1 MSTGLFPF
9 VMDAVATV
17 ARSLDF
23 HREMFGCER
32 LQKIPR
38 VEDLRRRADSLSLE
52 ITVKDARGSF
62 DNDRR
67 RDRVNVA
74 PSRNGAALLAVAPR
88 DDFHQKN
95 LRRTSALIRRLR
107 PGCVGIAQVADGRDV
122 KISADLRCAQV
133 PRHRDEVDGGKFA
146 YDFLAAKWRRK
157 FPPRSRYLVTRR
169 KHFDSAILK
178 NNAASGSALTGQA
191 CSACWLPAVERN
203 SDGNVIRFCPI
214 AECHGGEKVA
224 QSTVECHRRHQNNVR
239 IPHAF

>member
-52 ITVKDARGSF
+52 VTVKDARGSF

-67 RDRVNVA
+67 GGRVNVA
-74 PSRNGAALLAVAPR
+74 PSRNGAALLVVVPR

-95 LRRTSALIRRLR
+95 LRRTSAPIRWLR
-107 PGCVGIAQVADGRDV
+107 PGCVWIAQVADGRDV
-122 KISADLRCAQV
+122 KISVDVRRAQV
-133 PRHRDEVDGGKFA
+133 TRHRDEIDGGKFA
-146 YDFLAAKWRRK
+146 YDFLASRRRRK
-157 FPPRSRYLVTRR
+157 FPHRSRYLVTRR
-169 KHFDSAILK
+169 KHFEPAILE
-178 NNAASGSALTGQA
+178 NNAASGSTFTGQA
-191 CSACWLPAVERN
+191 CSACRLPTVERD
-203 SDGNVIRFCPI
+203 SDGNVIRFRPI
-214 AECHGGEKVA
+214 AERHSGEEIA
-224 QSTVECHRRHQNNVR
+224 QSAVECHRRQ
-239 IPHAF
+239 